1 VTTDPLVVRLAG
13 TALFEDA
20 GRKHVASGV
29 PQSGAFD
36 PYAHAAATMLTGGGP
51 EDATVEVSGTLGLLV
66 QRTLTCAV
74 TGPARV
80 LIDGRPVPSWTALEV
95 PPGAE
100 LDVVA
105 DGRGYLAVA
114 GGFRPEPVLGSR
126 STCLLG
132 PMGPP
137 QIGVGDRLPLAP
149 TCTGGLVGD
158 LVDPATPARGG
169 VIRVVPGPHLPLSG
183 QRARVLESSR
193 IGVRIR
199 PDQSVDAW
207 ATLPSLGVL
216 PGTIQVVPS
225 GDWFILGPDAGTMGG
240 YPVVGVVVT
249 ADLGLLAH
257 MGPGDALDLVV
268 IRAAD
273 APVPVPPRLL
283 RLGALPG

>member
-1 VTTDPLVVRLAG
+1 MTADPLVVRLAG

-20 GRKHVASGV
+20 GRRHVASGV
-29 PQSGAFD
+29 PRSGAFD
-36 PYAHAAATMLTGGGP
+36 PAAHAAATLLTGGDP
-51 EDATVEVSGTLGLLV
+51 DQATVEVTGTLGLLV
-66 QRTLTCAV
+66 QRTMTCAV
-74 TGPARV
+74 TGAARV
-80 LIDGRPVPSWTALEV
+80 RIGGRSVPSWTALEV
-95 PPGAE
+95 PTGAE
-100 LDVVA
+100 IDVVA

-114 GGFRPEPVLGSR
+114 GGFQPEPVLESR

-137 QIGVGDRLPLAP
+137 PIGVGDRLPLALR
-149 TCTGGLVGD
+149 CTGGSVGD
-158 LVDPATPARGG
+158 LVDAAVWSPGG
-169 VIRVVPGPHLPLSG
+169 AIRVVPGPHLPLSG
-183 QRARVLESSR
+183 QRVRVLESSR

-199 PDQSVDAW
+199 PDQAVDAW

-216 PGTIQVVPS
+216 PGAIQVVPS

-249 ADLGLLAH
+249 ADLGRLAH
-257 MGPGDALDLVV
+257 VGPGDALDLVV
-268 IRAAD
+268 VKAAD